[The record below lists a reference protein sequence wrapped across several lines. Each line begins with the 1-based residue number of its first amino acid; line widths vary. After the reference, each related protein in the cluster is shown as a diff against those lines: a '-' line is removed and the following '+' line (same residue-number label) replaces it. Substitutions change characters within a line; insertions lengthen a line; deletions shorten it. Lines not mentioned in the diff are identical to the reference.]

1 MPDRPVFELRGAGV
15 RYGPAEPDVLRHV
28 DLRVERGG
36 LAAVLGPNGAG
47 KTTLVRLLTGVLRPT
62 RGEAR
67 FEGRPLAAW
76 SRAELARRLAV
87 VSQEPPPAVPL
98 TVREYVTLGRNP
110 YRSPWSSLG
119 EGGRELVSRTL
130 ARTGLS
136 ELDARPVSD
145 LSGGERQRAKLARAL
160 AQEPDVLVLDEPTAH
175 LDIGHGLWVFDAMRE
190 LVAHHGLTVLCI
202 THDMNLASRYADH
215 IFLLADGAVVADG
228 PPREVLDP
236 AALEAAYGCSVDV
249 RDLGDLGH
257 VVLPTA
263 FTGPRS

>member
-1 MPDRPVFELRGAGV
+1 MPDTPVFELRGAGV
-15 RYGPAEPDVLRHV
+15 RYRDGEPEVLSDV
-28 DLRVERGG
+28 DLRVERGR
-36 LAAVLGPNGAG
+36 LCAVLGPNGAG
-47 KTTLVRLLTGVLRPT
+47 KTTLVRLLTGVLVPT

-67 FEGRPLAAW
+67 FLGRPLATW

-119 EGGRELVSRTL
+119 ASGHELVSRTL
-130 ARTGLS
+130 ARTGLAR
-136 ELDARPVSD
+136 LDARPVSE

-160 AQEPDVLVLDEPTAH
+160 AQEPEVLVLDEPTAH

-190 LVAHHGLTVLCI
+190 LVDRHGLTVLCM
-202 THDMNLASRYADH
+202 THDMNLASRHADR
-215 IFLLADGAVVADG
+215 IVLVADG
-228 PPREVLDP
+228 GVVAAGTPAEVLRP
-236 AALEAAYGCSVDV
+236 AALEAAYGCTVEVS
-249 RDLGDLGH
+249 DLGALGH

-263 FTGPRS
+263 FAGPRP